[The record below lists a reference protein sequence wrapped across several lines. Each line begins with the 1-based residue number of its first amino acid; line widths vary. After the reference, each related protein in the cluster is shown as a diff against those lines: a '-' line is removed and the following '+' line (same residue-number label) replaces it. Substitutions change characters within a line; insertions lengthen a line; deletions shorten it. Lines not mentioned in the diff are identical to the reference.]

1 MFVMTEPSALRPE
14 AGGPHITG
22 TLDCSGSSL
31 LLQSNYGLLPLGLK
45 ENLSY
50 GQFISWFPHPVGFP
64 GGSDCKESVFNAG
77 NLGLILGLGR
87 CPWRREWQ
95 PNPVFLPGE
104 FHGQRSLT
112 GLQPMGSQRVEHNW
126 VTQTHPFYWILL
138 VFPGGSDGKASAH
151 NVGDPGS
158 VPGLGRFPGKG
169 NGNPLQCSCL
179 ENHMGRGAW
188 QATVHGVKKSWT
200 RLSDFTFTFDPV
212 AAFRTWWYFIKYH

>member
-14 AGGPHITG
+14 AGGPYITG

-87 CPWRREWQ
+87 S
-95 PNPVFLPGE
+95 PGGGTSYPLQYSGVE
-104 FHGQRSLT
+104 SPHGQRSPSGYL
-112 GLQPMGSQRVEHNW
+112 
-126 VTQTHPFYWILL
+126 
-138 VFPGGSDGKASAH
+138 
-151 NVGDPGS
+151 
-158 VPGLGRFPGKG
+158 
-169 NGNPLQCSCL
+169 
-179 ENHMGRGAW
+179 
-188 QATVHGVKKSWT
+188 HGVGKS
-200 RLSDFTFTFDPV
+200 
-212 AAFRTWWYFIKYH
+212 RT